1 MRTVFIHGEAD
12 RFEAAREELIARFG
26 RSRPELD
33 ATELLD
39 QLLTD
44 KFARDGL
51 LAWWS
56 EEELARFL
64 VAVVPRRSVLADWS
78 LAPDFLHQWIG
89 FLAENDLLTG
99 PNTVSELHEAVERA
113 TPDHLIAMA
122 EPAEWSSEKFWSIT
136 MRELGVDTE
145 DPQAVAEFFAAVDA
159 DEVDVDH
166 DVLEEIERREAL
178 EPGDQPALWL
188 PPVELTELEPHRA
201 IAAGSPVVQ
210 LIHTVLEW
218 IGDGRDPSDV
228 DELVAAL
235 GGHAE
240 DADLLLEWAE
250 RAGLVRPAGDLLV
263 RTLIADPLLARPEL
277 LWSRLWQRF
286 VLVDDVFRERL
297 DVLSEGAD
305 ALPEIVQAALSVL
318 YARTDAVPLELI
330 VSMTCDLLDEAEPAA
345 QEAVRDVV
353 GQVLAQWESMQAIRT
368 HTTAPGEVEVELL
381 PAGLWA
387 ARESLR
393 AFGFRVPS
401 VDDLAS
407 APAELLALALTDTP
421 ADVQPVLIGRW
432 IEQRGTRQA
441 SGELAAL
448 LRRVDDPTVRLSA
461 LAVLEHTGAEGVA
474 AARELIDDP
483 VAGPAARVWLQARP
497 SSTDAALRLGD
508 ELLCALDGMAAA
520 LDEDIELFLTEFGR
534 HPASDQLSLITEI
547 AGSEH
552 SSATEVLTVIA
563 EHHPEEVIATAARTG
578 LGA

>member
-12 RFEAAREELIARFG
+12 RFEAARDELIARFG

-33 ATELLD
+33 ADELLD

-64 VAVVPRRSVLADWS
+64 VAVVPRESVLADWS

-99 PNTVSELHEAVERA
+99 PSTVPELHDAVERA

-122 EPAEWSSEKFWSIT
+122 EPAEWSSAKFWAIT

-145 DPQAVAEFFAAVDA
+145 NPQAVAEFFAAVDA

-166 DVLEEIERREAL
+166 EVLEEIERREAL

-188 PPVELTELEPHRA
+188 PPVELAELEPHRA

-210 LIHTVLEW
+210 LIHVVLEW

-228 DELVAAL
+228 DDLVAAL

-240 DADLLLEWAE
+240 EADLLLEWAE

-263 RTLIADPLLARPEL
+263 RTLIADPLLAHPEL

-286 VLVDDVFRERL
+286 VLVDDVFREQL

-318 YARTDAVPLELI
+318 YARTDGVPLELI
-330 VSMTCDLLDEAEPAA
+330 VATTCDLLDEAEPAA
-345 QEAVRDVV
+345 QGAVRDVV

-368 HTTAPGEVEVELL
+368 HTTAPGETEVELL

-407 APAELLALALTDTP
+407 APAELLALTLTDTP

-432 IEQRGTRQA
+432 VEQRGTRRA

-474 AARELIDDP
+474 AARELVEDP
-483 VAGPAARVWLQARP
+483 VAGPAVRVWLQAR
-497 SSTDAALRLGD
+497 SSNTDAALRPGD

-520 LDEDIELFLTEFGR
+520 LDEDVELFLTEFGR
-534 HPASDQLSLITEI
+534 HPTPDQLSLITEI

-552 SSATEVLTVIA
+552 SSATEVLAVIA

-578 LGA
+578 LGT

>member
-12 RFEAAREELIARFG
+12 RFDASREELIARFG

-33 ATELLD
+33 AAELLD

-113 TPDHLIAMA
+113 TPDYLIAMA
-122 EPAEWSSEKFWSIT
+122 EPAEWSSAKFWSIT
-136 MRELGVDTE
+136 MRELGVDT
-145 DPQAVAEFFAAVDA
+145 DDQQAVAEFFAAVDA

-188 PPVELTELEPHRA
+188 PPVELAELEPHRA

-210 LIHTVLEW
+210 LIHIVLEW

-228 DELVAAL
+228 DDLVTAL

-250 RAGLVRPAGDLLV
+250 RAGLVRSAGDLLV

-353 GQVLAQWESMQAIRT
+353 GQVLAQWESMQAVRT
-368 HTTAPGEVEVELL
+368 HTAAPGEVEVELL

-401 VDDLAS
+401 VDDLAA
-407 APAELLALALTDTP
+407 APAELLTLALTDTP
-421 ADVQPVLIGRW
+421 VDVQPVLIGRW
-432 IEQRGTRQA
+432 IEQRGARQA
-441 SGELAAL
+441 SGELTAL

-474 AARELIDDP
+474 AARDLIDDP

-497 SSTDAALRLGD
+497 SSTDAALRPGD

-552 SSATEVLTVIA
+552 SSATEVLAVIA